1 MGGFERAKEELSLI
15 RNLVIAANGMS
26 FIAAKYGATILRHL
40 QVFNSVKVLE
50 GDQMSDREIE
60 KINFA
65 GLLTLS
71 QSGDSKSLIS
81 GIIGATKLGVTC
93 INVVNVEDSP
103 ITRI

>member
-1 MGGFERAKEELSLI
+1 
-15 RNLVIAANGMS
+15 
-26 FIAAKYGATILRHL
+26 
-40 QVFNSVKVLE
+40 
-50 GDQMSDREIE
+50 MSDREIE

-81 GIIGATKLGVTC
+81 GIIRATKLGVTC

-103 ITRI
+103 ITRISARVSQEMDLEKFTIKQ

>member
-1 MGGFERAKEELSLI
+1 
-15 RNLVIAANGMS
+15 
-26 FIAAKYGATILRHL
+26 
-40 QVFNSVKVLE
+40 
-50 GDQMSDREIE
+50 MSDREIE

-71 QSGDSKSLIS
+71 QSGDSKSLIA

-103 ITRI
+103 ITRISAGVSQDMDLEKFTIKQQSQTVDLDQNLHEMSLARTPSTQAALW